1 MNLAKLFNWSYLTN
15 RYAVENLS
23 WWTLTVLFIIF
34 GLALIVAF
42 LATKKLKDPNTNAR
56 RFLIKLQIWGFSSS
70 IVGAAL
76 IFFRQVRA
84 MYLSSRIWL
93 LLWIIIV
100 LVWLGFLIY
109 EWKVILP
116 KKKQDQKSQEE
127 FNKWLPKKKN

>member
-1 MNLAKLFNWSYLTN
+1 MNLAKLFDWSYLTH

-23 WWTLTVLFIIF
+23 WWTLSILIIIF
-34 GLALIVAF
+34 GAALIAAILV
-42 LATKKLKDPNTNAR
+42 TKKLKDKNVGAR
-56 RFLIKLQIWGFSSS
+56 KFLTKIQIWGFSSS
-70 IVGAAL
+70 IVGAFL

-84 MYLSSRIWL
+84 LYLSSRILL
-93 LLWIIIV
+93 LLWLIVV

-127 FNKWLPKKKN
+127 FTKWLPKKKA